1 MITSAYMVWSRRTR
15 CCWLVLL
22 GLIFAAPS
30 AAAPPQERLD
40 GVERLLSAGRAKAEV
55 LERQGRKLETD
66 VSALQTAILSTAR
79 KAQDLEEVLSV
90 IERTL
95 AGFEAE
101 AAERTSQLA
110 AKRQQLARTLAALQK
125 IALQPPESLLVAPTA
140 PIDTVRGAL
149 LLRVAVENIER
160 RAKALRAD
168 LDDLARLRR
177 DIAAQRRA
185 LAPKLEALESE
196 RMRLARLVARKRAL
210 RSAVSWEQ
218 RAAQRR
224 AERLAADAKDLREL
238 IDRLERA
245 AREKA
250 EREARELAELKAR
263 EKAKLAARELAE
275 HEAAA
280 RLQAEAGR
288 RAKEEAARQQA
299 ELSRPQA
306 PMQLQ
311 KPANVRSFPS
321 APGAASLVMPA
332 RGRVIMRFGQ
342 ETEEG
347 GMSKGVTIATRREA
361 QVVAPYDGQVAYAG
375 IFRGYGQILIIE
387 HGGRYHTLLAG
398 LEQLGAVVGQWVLAG
413 EPVGTM
419 GRPEDHDPEL
429 YLELRRTGQPINPL
443 PWLATT
449 NDRVRG

>member
-1 MITSAYMVWSRRTR
+1 MITSENEGWSRRAH
-15 CCWLVLL
+15 CALLALL
-22 GLIFAAPS
+22 GLILAAPS
-30 AAAPPQERLD
+30 AAAPPQDRLD
-40 GVERLLSAGRAKAEV
+40 AVERALSADRAKAEV
-55 LERQGRKLETD
+55 LGRQSRKLETE
-66 VSALQTAILSTAR
+66 VSALQTEIVSTAR
-79 KAQDLEEVLSV
+79 NAQDLEEELSV

-101 AAERTSQLA
+101 AAERTAQLA
-110 AKRQQLARTLAALQK
+110 AKRQQLAHTLAALQM
-125 IALQPPESLLVAPTA
+125 IALQPPEALLVAPTA

-149 LLRVAVENIER
+149 LLRVAVANIER

-177 DIAAQRRA
+177 QIAAQMRA

-196 RMRLARLVARKRAL
+196 RARLARLVARKRSL
-210 RSAVSWEQ
+210 RSVVFSEQ

-224 AERLAADAKDLREL
+224 AERLAADAKDLRDL

-250 EREARELAELKAR
+250 DREARELAELKAR
-263 EKAKLAARELAE
+263 EKAERAARELAE
-275 HEAAA
+275 REAAA
-280 RLQAEAGR
+280 RRQAEAGR

-299 ELSRPQA
+299 ELARPQA
-306 PMQLQ
+306 PMRLQ

-321 APGAASLVMPA
+321 APGTANLVMPA
-332 RGRVIMRFGQ
+332 RGRVVKRFGQ
-342 ETEEG
+342 ENEEG
-347 GMSKGVTIATRREA
+347 GVSSGVTIATRRAA

-375 IFRGYGQILIIE
+375 TFRGYGQILIIE

-398 LEQLGAVVGQWVLAG
+398 LARLGAVVGQWVLAG

-419 GRPEDHDPEL
+419 GRPEDRNPEL

>member
-1 MITSAYMVWSRRTR
+1 M
-15 CCWLVLL
+15 
-22 GLIFAAPS
+22 
-30 AAAPPQERLD
+30 
-40 GVERLLSAGRAKAEV
+40 
-55 LERQGRKLETD
+55 
-66 VSALQTAILSTAR
+66 
-79 KAQDLEEVLSV
+79 
-90 IERTL
+90 
-95 AGFEAE
+95 
-101 AAERTSQLA
+101 
-110 AKRQQLARTLAALQK
+110 
-125 IALQPPESLLVAPTA
+125 IALQPPEALLVAPTA

-149 LLRVAVENIER
+149 LLRVAVANIER

-177 DIAAQRRA
+177 QIAAQMRA
-185 LAPKLEALESE
+185 LAPKLVALESE
-196 RMRLARLVARKRAL
+196 RARLARLVARKRAL
-210 RSAVSWEQ
+210 RSVVFSEQ

-224 AERLAADAKDLREL
+224 AERLAADAKDLVEL

-250 EREARELAELKAR
+250 EREARELVERKAR
-263 EKAKLAARELAE
+263 ELVER
-275 HEAAA
+275 EAAA
-280 RLQAEAGR
+280 RRLAETRR
-288 RAKEEAARQQA
+288 RADEKAARQQA
-299 ELSRPQA
+299 ELSRPPA
-306 PMQLQ
+306 PMRLQ

-332 RGRVIMRFGQ
+332 RGRVVMRFGQ

-347 GMSKGVTIATRREA
+347 GVSSGVTIATRRAA

-398 LEQLGAVVGQWVLAG
+398 LDRLGAVVGQWVLAG

-419 GRPEDHDPEL
+419 GRPEDRNPEL

-449 NDRVRG
+449 NDKVRG